1 MYSNMLIPLDVTKAD
16 EEINEK
22 IIEEAVDLAKTHN
35 AEITLIHVAEIFALL
50 PKERKSEFEYIK
62 DRTEQYIKPL
72 KEKIEAH
79 GVPVSLV
86 VIAGDPASEICSYA
100 RRSDIDLIILYSR
113 GFGWIIGSVFSDII
127 KNATKP
133 VLALRPAMPSLLADK
148 SILVVDDEPDILEAV
163 EEHLDMCKV
172 QKAMDYETALQSI
185 QSGSFDIVILDIMG
199 VNGIELLK
207 ASVSKG
213 FPTVMFTAYALT
225 AEKLKESVKLG
236 AVAFLPK
243 EKIMDLEGFLEDVI
257 EREGKPIWKKLFVEL
272 GSYFRKR
279 FGWSDTEEES
289 FYEEIT
295 GDLK

>member
-1 MYSNMLIPLDVTKAD
+1 MYNNLLIPLDVSKAD
-16 EEINEK
+16 EKVNEE
-22 IIEEAVDLAKTHN
+22 IIEAAAGLAKTHN
-35 AEITLIHVAEIFALL
+35 AKITLIHVAEIFALL
-50 PKERKSEFEYIK
+50 PKERKSEFKYIK

-100 RRSDIDLIILYSR
+100 RRGDFDLIILYSR
-113 GFGWIIGSVFSDII
+113 GFGWIVGSVFADIM

-148 SILVVDDEPDILEAV
+148 SVLVVDDEPDILEVV

-213 FPTVMFTAYALT
+213 FPTVMLTAHALT
-225 AEKLKESVKLG
+225 PEKLKESVKLG
-236 AVAFLPK
+236 AAAFLPK
-243 EKIMDLEGFLEDVI
+243 EKILELEAFLEDVI
-257 EREGKPIWKKLFVEL
+257 EREGKPVWKKLFDQL
-272 GSYFRKR
+272 GSYFRTR
-279 FGWSDTEEES
+279 FGWSDTEEDG
-289 FYEEIT
+289 FYEEIAE
-295 GDLK
+295 DLK